1 MSIPLSMASLAMAA
15 TCLASP
21 SLLHG
26 LSLLVKIQMD
36 LESGSLLDGD
46 SDLTHLHI
54 DSHGE
59 FSDAKMMNVEPT
71 EAFQLI
77 GFIETHLACMNTLLA
92 SCKAVLSK

>member
-46 SDLTHLHI
+46 SDLTHLQ
-54 DSHGE
+54 
-59 FSDAKMMNVEPT
+59 K
-71 EAFQLI
+71 
-77 GFIETHLACMNTLLA
+77 
-92 SCKAVLSK
+92 

>member
-26 LSLLVKIQMD
+26 LSLLVNIHRD

-46 SDLTHLHI
+46 SDLTHLQRVY
-54 DSHGE
+54 SYM
-59 FSDAKMMNVEPT
+59 KMMYVELYLEPS
-71 EAFQLI
+71 EALQLNS
-77 GFIETHLACMNTLLA
+77 L
-92 SCKAVLSK
+92 